1 MKQILYILGAIILL
15 SGCYDEDVKPSTEP
29 ELIYGKYSLP
39 QGEHEYD
46 DEIVDFYEKYETLLL
61 YQFTTQDFGWSPTGN
76 VAWDVAVD
84 TVYAPYSVITKY
96 DVVPADENYVGEQL
110 ELLQDKWFSYLSDTL
125 MMMLP
130 QRILLCS
137 QLDSVTGGLGYD
149 PEVGSNRVSKN
160 VYSGYYHMAVNWGNI
175 NVLTMM
181 AEDRNLFKEEVCLT
195 FLTKIVDELGMPD
208 DFAMV
213 TSYSSN
219 ILEGAIYEEGI
230 LDYDHRNSPAEDWLD
245 YLALVIR
252 NTEQE
257 LEAADGLLS
266 YEKIRQKYDI
276 MVNFFKE
283 NYDFDI
289 QAIGND
295 VE

>member
-1 MKQILYILGAIILL
+1 MKQLLYILGTIVLL

-39 QGEHEYD
+39 QGDHDYD
-46 DEIVDFYEKYETLLL
+46 EGIVDFYEKYGTLLL
-61 YQFTTQDFGWSPTGN
+61 YRFSVKDFGWSPTDN
-76 VAWDVAVD
+76 VVWDVTVD
-84 TVYAPYSVITKY
+84 TVYAPYEIIRKY
-96 DVVPADENYVGEQL
+96 DVVQSDENYVGEQL
-110 ELLQDKWFSYLSDTL
+110 ELLQDKWFKYLSDTL

-137 QLDSVTGGLGYD
+137 RLDSVTGGLGYD
-149 PEVGSNRVSKN
+149 PSVGEYRQMKN
-160 VYSGYYHMAVNWGNI
+160 AYSGYYHMAVNWGNAD
-175 NVLTMM
+175 VMTMTTD
-181 AEDRNLFKEEVCLT
+181 ERNLFKEDVCIT
-195 FLTKIVDELGMPD
+195 FLAKIVNELGRPD
-208 DFAMV
+208 DFAMI
-213 TSYSSN
+213 TSYSDN
-219 ILEGAIYEEGI
+219 VLEDAIHEEGL
-230 LDYDHRNSPAEDWLD
+230 LDYEHRNSPNEDWLD
-245 YLALVIR
+245 YLELAIR
-252 NTEQE
+252 NTQQE
-257 LEAADGLLS
+257 LEAEGGLLS

>member
-1 MKQILYILGAIILL
+1 MKQLLYILGAIVLL

-29 ELIYGKYSLP
+29 ELIYGKYTLP
-39 QGEHEYD
+39 QGDHDYD
-46 DEIVDFYEKYETLLL
+46 DDIVAFYEKYGTLLL
-61 YQFTTQDFGWSPTGN
+61 YQFTAKDFGWSPTGN

-84 TVYAPYSVITKY
+84 TIVGDDTGSYKHDA
-96 DVVPADENYVGEQL
+96 VPADENYVGEQL

-125 MMMLP
+125 MRMLP

-137 QLDSVTGGLGYD
+137 RLDTVTMGLGRD
-149 PEVGSNRVSKN
+149 PVDESERMRGN
-160 VYSGYYHMAVNWGNI
+160 VYSGYYHMAVNWGNPD
-175 NVLTMM
+175 VLAMT
-181 AEDRNLFKEEVCLT
+181 AEERNSFKEDVCLT
-195 FLTKIVDELGMPD
+195 FLTKIVDELGRSD
-208 DFAMV
+208 DFDMI
-213 TSYSSN
+213 TSYNSN
-219 ILEGAIYEEGI
+219 MLESAIYEEGI
-230 LDYDHRNSPAEDWLD
+230 LDYSHRTSPTEDWLD
-245 YLALVIR
+245 YLALVIK
-252 NTEQE
+252 NTQQE
-257 LEAADGLLS
+257 LEAEGGLLS

>member
-1 MKQILYILGAIILL
+1 MKQLLYILGSIVLL

-39 QGEHEYD
+39 QGAHEYD
-46 DEIVDFYEKYETLLL
+46 DDIVAFYEKYETLLL
-61 YQFTTQDFGWSPTGN
+61 YQFTAKDFGWSPTDN
-76 VAWDVAVD
+76 IVWDVAVD
-84 TVYAPYSVITKY
+84 TVYAPYEVIHKY
-96 DVVPADENYVGEQL
+96 DVAPADENYVGELL
-110 ELLQDKWFSYLSDTL
+110 ELLQDKWFTYLSDTL

-137 QLDSVTGGLGYD
+137 RLDYVTGGLGYD
-149 PEVGSNRVSKN
+149 PKGGEDRQLTNA
-160 VYSGYYHMAVNWGNI
+160 YSGYYHMAVNWGNAD
-175 NVLTMM
+175 VVSMTTD
-181 AEDRNLFKEEVCLT
+181 ERNLFKEDVCIT
-195 FLTKIVDELGMPD
+195 FLKKIVEDLGRPD
-208 DFAMV
+208 DFAMN

-219 ILEGAIYEEGI
+219 MLEDAIYEEGI
-230 LDYDHRNSPAEDWLD
+230 LDYEHRNSPEEDWLD
-245 YLALVIR
+245 YLELAIR
-252 NTEQE
+252 NTRQE
-257 LEAADGLLS
+257 LEAADGLLN

-289 QAIGND
+289 QAIGDD